1 MIIRNKFNGYSGDGR
16 RLYPGGGGG
25 PTTSYTQTS
34 NIPEYA
40 QPYVERMM
48 GSTEKQVYTY
58 GPSGNITG
66 FRPFQSY
73 AEFDKAR
80 GGTGETVAG
89 FTPMQADAMKGLRDY
104 QLPGQTATASSM
116 TADLAGRSLQA
127 GQYQPGIFGNF
138 YNAPSPYQT
147 GRFGVR
153 DVGVGTFTR
162 PGTAE
167 AYMSPYQQAVTDI
180 EKREATRASDI
191 VKQQQQAQAV
201 QQGAF
206 GGSRSAIVEA
216 ERQRNL
222 AQQLGDIQARGG
234 QSAFQQAREQFNAEN
249 LQAGLQAQLANQQA
263 YQQAQQAREQSRQ
276 FGYGQGMTSAQLAAQ
291 YGLEGQRATEQ
302 SRQFG
307 AGLGMQGIEQARSAA
322 GQLGALGQQQ
332 YGQEMGVLG
341 QRMDVGAK
349 QQQYEQAR
357 LNQII
362 QDYATSQ
369 QYPFI
374 QLGTLSNMLRGLP
387 MQASTTQM
395 YQAQPSFLQQGIG
408 LAGAY
413 GNLKQA
419 GALKEGGEVK
429 KMATGGIAT
438 GDPYKLP
445 SMMKKLSD
453 EQLSEKTGG
462 DTDPETMGIAQ
473 AEKQRRDHI
482 RKGMAGGG
490 AVAFKEG
497 DKVENSFKEKEEPKK
512 EAPAVATRPKAAAPV
527 EKAPSYQAQLNQMLS
542 QPSPIAPEITKLR
555 SQEFEAS
562 KEAGLGIEGQMA
574 RKQEAYKKYGIDPA
588 AIYAQ
593 EKSEQKK
600 FLDQAEGDARK
611 AESLRYAQMWA
622 KFGSTPGPILK
633 AALTSINDTI
643 PDLLDDQ
650 KYATA
655 LQRSIQ
661 KTIYDLD
668 RAEYLEKKGMVD
680 EAEKLDRDAKARV
693 AEISLA
699 AGKLIASEYENRMKP
714 IADMAVRES
723 ANISAEKVANIREK
737 GEMARAAQAEK
748 RADAQEKKQA
758 AANLKS
764 ALTYVQKETE
774 QDRKELASLNNTL
787 SFTKDPKAREPF
799 EKRLQEIKA
808 NRLKAAREASAAY
821 NVDLSA
827 LMDEAPAASTT
838 SGAEFNYVP
847 GKGLVP
853 VK

>member
-1 MIIRNKFNGYSGDGR
+1 MRFNDRAMALAGIPDLPIDAFKKEGGKIK
-16 RLYPGGGGG
+16 LHGGGGG
-25 PTTSYTQTS
+25 PQTSVTQTS

-48 GSTEKQVYTY
+48 GASEKQVYTY
-58 GPSGNITG
+58 GPRGDITG
-66 FRPFQSY
+66 FQPFQSY
-73 AEFDKAR
+73 SQYARAR
-80 GGTGETVAG
+80 GGSGETVAG
-89 FTPMQADAMKGLRDY
+89 FTPMQARAMQGIGQY
-104 QLPGQTATASSM
+104 QLPGQTAAASDITGAATLGSIQ
-116 TADLAGRSLQA
+116 AGR
-127 GQYQPGIFGNF
+127 GYTP
-138 YNAPSPYQT
+138 
-147 GRFGVR
+147 GRFGA
-153 DVGVGTFTR
+153 GSFTY
-162 PGTAE
+162 PGMAQS
-167 AYMSPYQQAVTDI
+167 YMSPYQQAVTDV
-180 EKREATRASDI
+180 EKRELARQSAI
-191 VKQQQQAQAV
+191 EGQRQQAQAV
-201 QQGAF
+201 QAGAF
-206 GGSRSAIVEA
+206 GGSRQGLVEA

-222 AQQLGDIQARGG
+222 MQQMGDIQARGG
-234 QSAFQQAREQFNAEN
+234 QSAFQQAQQQFNAE
-249 LQAGLQAQLANQQA
+249 QQMRM
-263 YQQAQQAREQSRQ
+263 QAQQAREQSRQ
-276 FGYGQGMTSAQLAAQ
+276 FGAELGMKGYGQAL
-291 YGLEGQRATEQ
+291 
-302 SRQFG
+302 
-307 AGLGMQGIEQARSAA
+307 QGA
-322 GQLGALGQQQ
+322 GQLGALGEQQ
-332 YGQEMGVLG
+332 YKQEMGLLG
-341 QRMDVGAK
+341 QQYDVGAR
-349 QQQYEQAR
+349 QQQYEQNR

-387 MQASTTQM
+387 MQAATTQM
-395 YQAQPSFLQQGIG
+395 YQAQPSLLQQGIG

-413 GNLKQA
+413 AGLKQA
-419 GALKEGGEVK
+419 GVNPFGAKEGGEIK
-429 KMATGGIAT
+429 EMASGGIAS
-438 GDPYKLP
+438 GVDPYELP
-445 SMMKKLSD
+445 DMMKKLSD
-453 EQLSEKTGG
+453 GQLQSKLGG

-473 AEKQRRDHI
+473 AEKQRRDTV
-482 RKGMAGGG
+482 RGGMAGGG

-497 DKVENSFKEKEEPKK
+497 GTKIDQVKNEFVKNPDEEEPK
-512 EAPAVATRPKAAAPV
+512 PVTTRPKAAAPKPAPV
-527 EKAPSYQAQLNQMLS
+527 EKSPYQAALAKAMAE
-542 QPSPIAPEITKLR
+542 PSPIAPEIAKLR
-555 SQEFEAS
+555 AQEFEAS

-574 RKQEAYKKYGIDPA
+574 RRQEAYNKFGVDPA

-600 FLDQAEGDARK
+600 FLEKAEGDARK
-611 AESLRYAQMWA
+611 AEGLRIAQMSA
-622 KFGSTPGPILK
+622 IFGSTPGPVIK
-633 AALTSINDTI
+633 AALTAINSTI

-655 LQRSIQ
+655 LQRSIK

-680 EAEKLDRDAKARV
+680 DAEKLDREARARV

-699 AGKLIASEYENRMKP
+699 AGKLIAAEYENRMKP
-714 IADMAVRES
+714 VSEMARQELAGES
-723 ANISAEKVANIREK
+723 AERVANIKEQGDIMR
-737 GEMARAAQAEK
+737 ARQAEK

-808 NRLKAAREASAAY
+808 NRLRAAKEASTAY

-827 LMDEAPAASTT
+827 LMDEAPAAPAAS
-838 SGAEFNYVP
+838 AEFNYVP